1 MGCIEQGGVV
11 RASVDWLEAGRYCP
25 EIAAKKYGYDETIQ
39 SSGLAQFLSTIAWNW
54 PHHSH
59 HRRCLSAVRMTNKTS
74 ASSNSLPGQRV
85 WSNRLT
91 VAAPPGWHWLI
102 SALSG
107 TVETEKQTAR
117 LKQSNAEL
125 KKSNEEL
132 KKSNEE
138 LKQENLRLA
147 ELESKIDG
155 LFYKYGISSTRA
167 NEPEQR

>member
-1 MGCIEQGGVV
+1 
-11 RASVDWLEAGRYCP
+11 
-25 EIAAKKYGYDETIQ
+25 
-39 SSGLAQFLSTIAWNW
+39 
-54 PHHSH
+54 
-59 HRRCLSAVRMTNKTS
+59 MTNKTS
-74 ASSNSLPGQRV
+74 ASSNSLPGQRSGV
-85 WSNRLT
+85 TDSLWQPSW
-91 VAAPPGWHWLI
+91 WHWLI